1 MSLNGIDISNWQKDI
16 DVSKVK
22 ADFVII
28 KATEGTTYTSP
39 SFKTQYAQAQ
49 ASGKLLG
56 IYHYACGG
64 DYKAEADHFLSV
76 VGDRVGE
83 ALLALDWES
92 NGNEKFGV
100 DDHNWVKNWCDYVYQ
115 KTMVRPVVYTS
126 KAYMDRLSDI
136 GDYGLWVAQY
146 ADYKVL
152 NDYVEKPWNEG
163 AYKCAIRQYSS
174 RGRLTGYAGDLDLDK
189 FYGDQEA
196 WKKYA
201 KGDREEAAD
210 DLPIMDLVYSTM
222 VGKFGDGEERKEAL
236 GSVYPQ
242 VQAVINYIAKTDTKI
257 LAADVMAGMFGTG
270 DYRKVVLGD
279 RYDEVQDFI
288 NAALGIHKEE
298 YYTVKSGD
306 TLSEIAE
313 KYGTTTQNL
322 ADLNNLGNPNV
333 IFVGQKLRVK

>member
-76 VGDRVGE
+76 VGDRIGE

-92 NGNEKFGV
+92 NGNQKFGV

-115 KTMVRPVVYTS
+115 KTLVRPVVYTS

-136 GDYGLWVAQY
+136 GDYGLWIAQY

-174 RGRLTGYAGDLDLDK
+174 RGRLAGYAGDLDLDK

-210 DLPIMDLVYSTM
+210 DFPIMDLVYNTM

-257 LAADVMAGMFGTG
+257 LAVDVMAGMFGIG

-288 NAALGIHKEE
+288 NAALGIHKEK

-313 KYGTTTQNL
+313 KYGTTAQNL